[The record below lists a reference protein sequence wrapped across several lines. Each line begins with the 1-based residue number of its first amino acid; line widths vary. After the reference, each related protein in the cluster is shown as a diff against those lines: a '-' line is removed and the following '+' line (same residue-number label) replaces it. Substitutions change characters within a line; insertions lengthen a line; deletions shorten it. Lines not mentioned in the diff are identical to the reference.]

1 MDGPAVRAVTFANKN
16 HREGSRMLR
25 LIALAFVL
33 VFAAPAQAQYP
44 NRPVTII
51 VSLAAGSGMDV
62 LVRLYADRLSAILG
76 KPVIVENR
84 PGASLMLAAN
94 AVAQAPADG
103 HTLLVSTSS
112 AMAIN
117 MTLFKQVTYDPD
129 RDFIPISLYVKSP
142 FILVVNPEVPAKTVP
157 ELVAYIKQNQGKLSY
172 SSPGAGVAQ
181 HLSMEFMKNQFG
193 LEITHVPYRSTPQ
206 SIQDIAA
213 GHIALGWAEA
223 GASIPLIKDGKLRAL
238 AVSSTTRLPL
248 LPDVPPLADTAPGFE
263 AVSWHMLLAPANT
276 PRDIVDR
283 LHAEMKRVLAE
294 PEIKQR
300 IETIGLIPF
309 DTPGIEALRAYR
321 KSEQEKWGALVKKLG
336 LEGSQ

>member
-1 MDGPAVRAVTFANKN
+1 MSGVSRRAVSL
-16 HREGSRMLR
+16 G
-25 LIALAFVL
+25 IASLAL
-33 VFAAPAQAQYP
+33 GAPARAQGGYP

-51 VSLAAGSGMDV
+51 VSLAAGTGMDMP
-62 LVRLYADRLSAILG
+62 VRLYADRLSQTLG

-94 AVAQAPADG
+94 AVAQAAPDG

-117 MTLFKQVTYDPD
+117 LTLFKQVTYDPD
-129 RDFIPISLYVKSP
+129 RDFVPISLYVKSP
-142 FILVVNPEVPAKTVP
+142 FILVVNPDLPAKSVP
-157 ELVAYIKQNQGKLSY
+157 ELIKYVKENQGKLSY

-181 HLSMEFMKNQFG
+181 HLSMEFMKSQFG
-193 LEITHVPYRSTPQ
+193 LEITHVPYRATPQ

-238 AVSSTTRLPL
+238 AVSSLTRLPL
-248 LPDVPPLADTAPGFE
+248 LPDVPPLAEAAPAPGFE
-263 AVSWHMLLAPANT
+263 AVSWHMLLAPAKT
-276 PRDIVDR
+276 PREIVDR
-283 LHAEMKRVLAE
+283 LHGEMKRILAE
-294 PEIKQR
+294 PDLRQK

-309 DTPGIEALRAYR
+309 DTPSVEDLRAYR
-321 KSEQEKWGALVKKLG
+321 RAEQEKWGTLVKKLG
-336 LEGSQ
+336 LEASQ

>member
-1 MDGPAVRAVTFANKN
+1 
-16 HREGSRMLR
+16 MLR
-25 LIALAFVL
+25 AIAPTIIGFLL
-33 VFAAPAQAQYP
+33 VTCGAPAQAQYP

-62 LVRLYADRLSAILG
+62 LVRLYADKLSQSLG

-94 AVAQAPADG
+94 AVAAAAPDG
-103 HTLLVSTSS
+103 HTLLVSTSC

-117 MTLFKQVTYDPD
+117 LTLFKQVTYDPD

-142 FILVVNPEVPAKTVP
+142 FILVVNPEIPAKTVP

-181 HLSMEFMKNQFG
+181 HLSMEFMKSQFG
-193 LEITHVPYRSTPQ
+193 LDITHVPYRATPQ

-223 GASIPLIKDGKLRAL
+223 GASLPLIKGGKLRPP
-238 AVSSTTRLPL
+238 AVSSARGLPL
-248 LPDVPPLADTAPGFE
+248 LPEVPPLAEAAPAPGFE
-263 AVSWHMLLAPANT
+263 AVSWHMLLAPAKK
-276 PRDIVDR
+276 PRAIVDP
-283 LHAEMKRVLAE
+283 L
-294 PEIKQR
+294 P
-300 IETIGLIPF
+300 
-309 DTPGIEALRAYR
+309 DDR
-321 KSEQEKWGALVKKLG
+321 KTLPPS
-336 LEGSQ
+336 

>member
-1 MDGPAVRAVTFANKN
+1 M
-16 HREGSRMLR
+16 HRFKRVAAATLLLLIGS
-25 LIALAFVL
+25 I
-33 VFAAPAQAQYP
+33 PAQAQYP
-44 NRPVTII
+44 NRPVTIM
-51 VSLAAGSGMDV
+51 VPLAAGSGMDV
-62 LVRLYADRLSAILG
+62 LVRLYADRLAQSLG
-76 KPVIVENR
+76 KPVVVENR

-94 AVAQAPADG
+94 AVAQAQPDG

-117 MTLFKQVTYDPD
+117 LTLFRQVSYEPD
-129 RDFIPISLYVKSP
+129 RDFVPISLYVKSP
-142 FILVVNPEVPAKTVP
+142 FILVVNPELPVNSVPG
-157 ELVAYIKQNQGKLSY
+157 LIKHVKENRGKLSY

-181 HLSMEFMKNQFG
+181 HLSMEYMKSEFG
-193 LEITHVPYRSTPQ
+193 LELTHVPYRSTPQ

-238 AVSSTTRLPL
+238 AVSSATRLPL
-248 LPDVPPLADTAPGFE
+248 LPDVPPLAEAAPAPGFE
-263 AVSWHMLLAPANT
+263 AVSWHMLLAPAKT

-283 LHAEMKRVLAE
+283 LHAEMKRIIAE
-294 PEIKQR
+294 PELKQK

-309 DTPGIEALRAYR
+309 DTPGVEDLRAYR
-321 KSEQEKWGALVKKLG
+321 RAEQEKWGALVKKLG

>member
-1 MDGPAVRAVTFANKN
+1 MKRWPSV
-16 HREGSRMLR
+16 
-25 LIALAFVL
+25 IALAWL
-33 VFAAPAQAQYP
+33 ALAAIAHAAPAQAQYP
-44 NRPVTII
+44 TRPVTII
-51 VSLAAGSGMDV
+51 VPLAAGSGMDV
-62 LVRLYADRLSAILG
+62 LVRLYADKLSQSLG

-94 AVAQAPADG
+94 AVAQSPPDG

-117 MTLFKQVTYDPD
+117 LTLFKQVSYDPD

-142 FILVVNPEVPAKTVP
+142 FILVVNPDIPAKTVP
-157 ELVAYIKQNQGKLSY
+157 ELISYIKQNPGKLSY

-193 LEITHVPYRSTPQ
+193 LEITHVPYRATPQ

-248 LPDVPPLADTAPGFE
+248 LPDVPPFAEAAPGFE
-263 AVSWHMLLAPANT
+263 AVSWHMLLAPAKT
-276 PRDIVDR
+276 PRELVDR
-283 LHAEMKRVLAE
+283 LHDEMKRILAD
-294 PEIKQR
+294 PEIKQK

-309 DTPGIEALRAYR
+309 DTPSIEELRAYR
-321 KSEQEKWGALVKKLG
+321 KAEQEKWGGLVKKLG

>member
-1 MDGPAVRAVTFANKN
+1 MRRFA
-16 HREGSRMLR
+16 M
-25 LIALAFVL
+25 LIAFAFGMAL
-33 VFAAPAQAQYP
+33 TAPAQAQYP

-62 LVRLYADRLSAILG
+62 LVRLYADKLAQSLG

-94 AVAQAPADG
+94 AVAQAPPDG

-117 MTLFKQVTYDPD
+117 LTLFKQVTYDPD
-129 RDFIPISLYVKSP
+129 RDFVPISLYVKSP
-142 FILVVNPEVPAKTVP
+142 FILVVNPEIPAKTVP
-157 ELVAYIKQNQGKLSY
+157 ELIAYIKENQGKLSY

-181 HLSMEFMKNQFG
+181 HLSMEYMKNQFG
-193 LEITHVPYRSTPQ
+193 LDITHVPYRATPQ

-248 LPDVPPLADTAPGFE
+248 LRDVPPLADTAPGFE
-263 AVSWHMLLAPANT
+263 AVSWHMLLAPAKT
-276 PRDIVDR
+276 PREIVDR
-283 LHAEMKRVLAE
+283 LHDEMKRILAD
-294 PEIKQR
+294 PEIKQK

-309 DTPGIEALRAYR
+309 ETPSVEGLRAYR
-321 KSEQEKWGALVKKLG
+321 RAEQEKWGGLVKKLG

>member
-1 MDGPAVRAVTFANKN
+1 MFR
-16 HREGSRMLR
+16 
-25 LIALAFVL
+25 ALARAAVVALGL
-33 VFAAPAQAQYP
+33 VVCGAPAHAQSP

-51 VSLAAGSGMDV
+51 VPLAAGSGMDI
-62 LVRLYADRLSAILG
+62 LVRLYADKLAQSLG

-94 AVAQAPADG
+94 AVAQSPPDG

-117 MTLFKQVTYDPD
+117 LTLFKQVTYDPD
-129 RDFIPISLYVKSP
+129 RDFIPVSLSGKSP
-142 FILVVNPEVPAKTVP
+142 FLLWVNPDVPAKTVP
-157 ELVAYIKQNQGKLSY
+157 ELIKYIKENQGKLSY

-193 LEITHVPYRSTPQ
+193 LEITHVPYRATPQ
-206 SIQDIAA
+206 SIQDIAG
-213 GHIALGWAEA
+213 GHIALGWAEG

-248 LPDVPPLADTAPGFE
+248 LPDVPPLADSAPGFE
-263 AVSWHMLLAPANT
+263 AVSWHMLLAPAKT
-276 PRDIVDR
+276 PREIVDR
-283 LHAEMKRVLAE
+283 LHAEMKRIMAE
-294 PEIKQR
+294 PEIRQK
-300 IETIGLIPF
+300 IELIGLIPF
-309 DTPGIEALRAYR
+309 DTPSVEELRAYR
-321 KSEQEKWGALVKKLG
+321 KSEQEKWGALVRKLG

>member
-1 MDGPAVRAVTFANKN
+1 MPRVAMRAAALMLGLALVQTLPARA
-16 HREGSRMLR
+16 E
-25 LIALAFVL
+25 
-33 VFAAPAQAQYP
+33 YP
-44 NRPVTII
+44 ERPVTIV

-62 LVRLYADRLSAILG
+62 LVRLYADKLSQTLG

-94 AVAQAPADG
+94 TVANAVPDG

-117 MTLFKQVTYDPD
+117 LTLFRQVTYDPE
-129 RDFIPISLYVKSP
+129 RDFVPISLYVKSP
-142 FILVVNPEVPAKTVP
+142 FILVVNPDLPAKSVP
-157 ELVAYIKQNQGKLSY
+157 ELIAYVKQNQGKLSY

-193 LEITHVPYRSTPQ
+193 LEITHVPYRATPQ

-223 GASIPLIKDGKLRAL
+223 GASIPLIRDGKLRAL

-248 LPDVPPLADTAPGFE
+248 LPDVPPFAEAAPAPGFE
-263 AVSWHMLLAPANT
+263 AVSWHMLLAPAKT
-276 PRDIVDR
+276 PRDIVEK
-283 LHAEMKRVLAE
+283 LHAEMKRALAD
-294 PEIKQR
+294 PALKQK

-309 DTPGIEALRAYR
+309 DTPSIEDLRVYR
-321 KSEQEKWGALVKKLG
+321 RAEQEKWGALVRKLG
-336 LEGSQ
+336 LEGAQ

>member
-1 MDGPAVRAVTFANKN
+1 MRRAF
-16 HREGSRMLR
+16 
-25 LIALAFVL
+25 IALLAA
-33 VFAAPAQAQYP
+33 VFAASIHPAAHAQYP
-44 NRPVTII
+44 NRPVSII

-62 LVRLYADRLSAILG
+62 LTRLYADRLQTSLG

-94 AVAQAPADG
+94 AVATAPADG

-117 MTLFKQVTYDPD
+117 LTLFKQVTYDPD

-142 FILVVNPEVPAKTVP
+142 FILVINPDLPVKSVS
-157 ELVAYIKQNQGKLSY
+157 ELIAYVKQNQGKLSF

-181 HLSMEFMKNQFG
+181 HLSMEYMKNQFG
-193 LEITHVPYRSTPQ
+193 LEITHVPYRATPQ

-213 GHIALGWAEA
+213 GHIQMGWAEA
-223 GASIPLIKDGKLRAL
+223 GASIPLIKEGKLRAL

-248 LPDVPPLADTAPGFE
+248 LPDVPPFAEAAPAPGFE
-263 AVSWHMLLAPANT
+263 AVSWHMLLAPAKT

-283 LHAEMKRVLAE
+283 LHDEMKRIVAD
-294 PEIKQR
+294 PEIKQK

-309 DTPGIEALRAYR
+309 DTPGIEELRAYR
-321 KSEQEKWGALVKKLG
+321 RSEQEKWGSLVKKLG